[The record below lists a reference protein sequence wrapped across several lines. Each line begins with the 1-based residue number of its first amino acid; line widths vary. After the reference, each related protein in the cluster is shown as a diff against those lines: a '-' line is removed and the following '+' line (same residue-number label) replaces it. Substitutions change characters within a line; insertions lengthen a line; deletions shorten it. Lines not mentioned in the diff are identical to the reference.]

1 LKPNLPEPQQHAII
15 YTSKHPP
22 AENWYEAEDGTIVK
36 EDLSK
41 DPIRVVREQTDAE
54 GDLGTLSRINYSK
67 IYTVENYVR
76 VLNIGKVHDNSMQSL
91 IDNSLVQRKDPPEKP
106 RSHPS
111 RSDSKKDQKP
121 KRGESSKNTKS
132 KDKDKDKDRDRD
144 RDSRGSERRH

>member
-1 LKPNLPEPQQHAII
+1 
-15 YTSKHPP
+15 
-22 AENWYEAEDGTIVK
+22 
-36 EDLSK
+36 
-41 DPIRVVREQTDAE
+41 
-54 GDLGTLSRINYSK
+54 
-67 IYTVENYVR
+67 
-76 VLNIGKVHDNSMQSL
+76 MQSL